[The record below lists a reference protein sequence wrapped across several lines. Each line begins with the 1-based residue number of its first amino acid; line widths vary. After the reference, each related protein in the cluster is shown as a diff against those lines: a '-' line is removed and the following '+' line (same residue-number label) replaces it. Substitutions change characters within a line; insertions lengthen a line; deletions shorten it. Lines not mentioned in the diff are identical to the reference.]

1 MPLGERI
8 GWLVLGMAV
17 GFVLGYIVA
26 LLRDITEGVDEI
38 DTIVKE
44 KRPRRVRGEGGFM
57 RIPVLA
63 DVLYILALVIV
74 VWGAFSAQKAT
85 NEVEATQNRLEQVTS
100 CNEDTLTRTVEAL
113 NERTQYTAAQATRN
127 VELQRAQYQF
137 LAILLEDPPPS
148 DARISQSLRVYIDAL
163 GEFVVVNTK
172 ATETQQKFPYPT
184 PEDYQ
189 SCLND

>member
-148 DARISQSLRVYIDAL
+148 DARINQSLRVYIDAL